1 MGKNEEKKFF
11 WMPVPGLELT
21 TFGSMCT
28 VNISIHN
35 NKKKIHKNSKN
46 KIIAYN
52 VYQSIKQFKFDKYAL
67 NECRRSYIY
76 SVIERNGEKMSI
88 SDKVQK
94 DVKNAS
100 KI

>member
-1 MGKNEEKKFF
+1 MSKMEKHENEEKKILGQKWNETYLCDLKWMKSWPNGRKWRKKFF

-35 NKKKIHKNSKN
+35 NRKKSIKIPKN

-52 VYQSIKQFKFDKYAL
+52 VYQSI
-67 NECRRSYIY
+67 E
-76 SVIERNGEKMSI
+76 
-88 SDKVQK
+88 
-94 DVKNAS
+94 
-100 KI
+100 